1 MWLQTEVQKNTD
13 KFEPGKTWSG
23 DVTQVDG
30 GQLQVA
36 VGTYRLNAMPIPAVA
51 NPKFPCCVDGLGC

>member
-13 KFEPGKTWSG
+13 KFEPGKTWSA

-30 GQLQVA
+30 G
-36 VGTYRLNAMPIPAVA
+36 
-51 NPKFPCCVDGLGC
+51 